1 MDSNFRF
8 PDRKRRFPL
17 RKGETGDGEHKR
29 RLEPRPQRIRRF
41 GYLGNRNL
49 ELPRRSLPPKVGH
62 FSLSEAGRVV
72 GAASAGAPGRR
83 LVNAQALSIDYG
95 AVDRVEALIEPENDA
110 SRALAANRPVTPMT
124 RNSQRPAFVL
134 VADLPQKSGPY
145 TEPPPVARPWA
156 VFVFDRSSPHSRFAS
171 KSREPS

>member
-62 FSLSEAGRVV
+62 FSLSEARRVV
-72 GAASAGAPGRR
+72 GCGIGRR
-83 LVNAQALSIDYG
+83 TWTPACRRAGPLDRLTARSIDYG

-145 TEPPPVARPWA
+145 TEPPPVARLWA
-156 VFVFDRSSPHSRFAS
+156 VFVFDRASLHSRFA
-171 KSREPS
+171 